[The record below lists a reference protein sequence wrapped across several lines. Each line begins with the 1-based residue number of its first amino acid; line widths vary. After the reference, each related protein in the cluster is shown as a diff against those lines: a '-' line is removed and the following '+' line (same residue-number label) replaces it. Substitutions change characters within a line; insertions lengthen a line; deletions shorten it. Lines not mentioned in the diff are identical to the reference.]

1 MYEAFSTFYV
11 KFLVLLVSYGFLI
24 KSFSNHQDQHQAAH
38 LPVVTENQLYSVRFL
53 LMSTIELIQKGERK
67 RFLRFDI
74 QSVASN
80 NRVCMLVM
88 D

>member
-1 MYEAFSTFYV
+1 MYEAFSTFYD
-11 KFLVLLVSYGFLI
+11 KFVFVSYEFL

-38 LPVVTENQLYSVRFL
+38 LLVETENQLYSVRFL
-53 LMSTIELIQKGERK
+53 LMYDRINSK
-67 RFLRFDI
+67 RREKKVLRFDI

>member
-1 MYEAFSTFYV
+1 MYEAFSTFYD
-11 KFLVLLVSYGFLI
+11 KFVFVSYEFL

-38 LPVVTENQLYSVRFL
+38 LLVETENQLYSV
-53 LMSTIELIQKGERK
+53 
-67 RFLRFDI
+67 RFDI